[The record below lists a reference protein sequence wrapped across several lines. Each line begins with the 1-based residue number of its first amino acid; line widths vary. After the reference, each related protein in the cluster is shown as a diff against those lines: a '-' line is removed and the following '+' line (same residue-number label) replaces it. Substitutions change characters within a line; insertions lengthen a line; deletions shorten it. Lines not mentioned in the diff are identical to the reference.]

1 MIFRLLISADRS
13 KAVSFMISSLNM
25 KGGGVLFA
33 KILGFKSC
41 EEFVVPV
48 RQEGESSIIRTVLI

>member
-13 KAVSFMISSLNM
+13 KAVSFMNSSLNM

-33 KILGFKSC
+33 KI
-41 EEFVVPV
+41 
-48 RQEGESSIIRTVLI
+48 